1 VSASSGAL
9 DHSGEAG
16 DLVDPRRDPAVAVD
30 VLLQA
35 LPYIERFRGS
45 VVVVKFGGNA
55 MTRPELFADFAKDVV
70 MMHRVGMRP
79 VVVHGGGPQIGEWLR
94 RVGKESSFVDGRRVT
109 DAETLEIAQ
118 MVLIGKVNSD
128 IVTALN
134 TAGPLAVGLSGTDA
148 MLLTATA
155 HDPELGFVGSVTKVH
170 PELIERT
177 LSMDLIPVIA
187 TIGADETGQTYNIN
201 ADDAATEI
209 AQALGAEKLIFLT
222 DVPGLLAD
230 VDDPSSLITRVT
242 TDEVREHIS
251 TGVISGGMIPKMAGC
266 VRSIEQGVGSVHL
279 IDGRVSHVLLLEL
292 LTHAGVGTMVVAPE
306 PDVPEP
312 PDTATDGA
320 ATPTG
325 ASS

>member
-1 VSASSGAL
+1 MSAAERGTG
-9 DHSGEAG
+9 DAG

-55 MTRPELFADFAKDVV
+55 MTRPELFADFAKDLV

-155 HDPELGFVGSVTKVH
+155 HDPELGFVGTVTKVH

-251 TGVISGGMIPKMAGC
+251 TGVVSGGMIPKMAGC

-279 IDGRVSHVLLLEL
+279 IDGRVSNVLLLEL

-306 PDVPEP
+306 RPD
-312 PDTATDGA
+312 PDSDATD
-320 ATPTG
+320 PTG
-325 ASS
+325 ATS